1 MSAYPAEIK
10 TVPTI
15 MTHRGPNRSY
25 TLPTKTRERAQRAL
39 LRKKAKE
46 IDPLPQPNSA
56 IMGLNITPKEYRA
69 PELKKSMAEQAA
81 RTYQP

>member
-1 MSAYPAEIK
+1 M
-10 TVPTI
+10 
-15 MTHRGPNRSY
+15 
-25 TLPTKTRERAQRAL
+25 AQRAL

-46 IDPLPQPNSA
+46 IDPLLQPNSA

-69 PELKKSMAEQAA
+69 PELKKSMAKQAA